1 MGDASRADVTGRR
14 AVWLVGQFLWCVSHI
29 LPLAQPRLAQPS
41 QPHACIE
48 AAQLCGRH
56 GHDAS
61 DAHPH
66 VRGRDV
72 PMAHAGAPCT
82 RRDDTRGPIGD
93 SFNAGA
99 WVVLVLSALCS
110 AVILVMVY

>member
-48 AAQLCGRH
+48 APNSVAGMGAMCRMPTPMFVAAMSPWPMPVHLALGGTIR
-56 GHDAS
+56 GGPLAIAS
-61 DAHPH
+61 TP
-66 VRGRDV
+66 V
-72 PMAHAGAPCT
+72 PGWYWFC
-82 RRDDTRGPIGD
+82 RRFARQ
-93 SFNAGA
+93 
-99 WVVLVLSALCS
+99 
-110 AVILVMVY
+110 